1 MWQGKQILSA
11 DELTVWR
18 DSGEI
23 SGQGNVRAAFPYVP
37 KKEEGK
43 EDRIEVGG
51 KRLAYASEGRL
62 LTLDQDAWL
71 KTQKVGLNSDAV
83 IVHLREEQGEIE
95 KIEARGRVMI
105 TQGTRQGRG
114 AEALYDLDKETIVLT
129 GNPSLI
135 DKEKGTVEGDKL
147 TFHLGDGRILV
158 ENKDR
163 ERPVTFIK
171 S

>member
-1 MWQGKQILSA
+1 MWQGKQFLSA
-11 DELTVWR
+11 DELTIWR

-23 SGQGNVRAAFPYVP
+23 SGQGNVRASFPYIP
-37 KKEEGK
+37 RKEEKKEE
-43 EDRIEVGG
+43 RIEVGG
-51 KRLAYASEGRL
+51 SRMGFAPETRL
-62 LTLDQDAWL
+62 LSLGQDAWL
-71 KTQKVGLNSDAV
+71 KTQKVGLNSDAI
-83 IVHLREEQGEIE
+83 IVHLRKERGEIE
-95 KIEARGRVMI
+95 KIEARGQVVI
-105 TQGTRQGRG
+105 TEGTRQGKG
-114 AEALYDLDKETIVLT
+114 TEALYDLDKETIVLT

>member
-1 MWQGKQILSA
+1 M
-11 DELTVWR
+11 
-18 DSGEI
+18 
-23 SGQGNVRAAFPYVP
+23 
-37 KKEEGK
+37 
-43 EDRIEVGG
+43 
-51 KRLAYASEGRL
+51 
-62 LTLDQDAWL
+62 
-71 KTQKVGLNSDAV
+71 
-83 IVHLREEQGEIE
+83 
-95 KIEARGRVMI
+95 
-105 TQGTRQGRG
+105 
-114 AEALYDLDKETIVLT
+114 EALYDLDKETIVLT